1 MDFNTVIHIA
11 RISCRLVFRSWLF
24 RFFLIFSCVGI
35 FIFQLIFQGNVTR
48 YNISGLITMASF
60 IPYMNLY
67 IYTILQAFVVIF
79 LAGNYFTRERGL
91 DTMETVHYRSV
102 SNWELVL
109 GYYLG
114 FLVSFGVGALFSL
127 FLGLCVHLFFSAAP
141 FSLWAYLFY
150 FLTLF
155 IPSMIFYT
163 GFSFFMF
170 SASLIS
176 SAYCTSSNFL

>member
-1 MDFNTVIHIA
+1 MA
-11 RISCRLVFRSWLF
+11 
-24 RFFLIFSCVGI
+24 
-35 FIFQLIFQGNVTR
+35 FI
-48 YNISGLITMASF
+48 
-60 IPYMNLY
+60 
-67 IYTILQAFVVIF
+67 VIF

-141 FSLWAYLFY
+141 FLCGRIY
-150 FLTLF
+150 F
-155 IPSMIFYT
+155 IF
-163 GFSFFMF
+163 
-170 SASLIS
+170 
-176 SAYCTSSNFL
+176 